1 MRHLLAMWLWLTSTT
16 MAFGD
21 EGSKPDLVSQVVES
35 PSVPP
40 VIAPPDAVTP
50 GEEAATAETSVWHPR
65 LLVTIR
71 TVDKVSFPTKVKIR
85 ERVPEPDPISVLPP
99 PMASSGKPPE
109 IGRFVPE
116 ESDAP
121 PFASGEEPKEEE
133 PQESVAYREVEVQTL
148 RVSSGEFFSLYC
160 DAVTVN
166 ISQEGDT
173 TNYHLECKA
182 RVHLSTEGFSV
193 DADSASFKDGKCELV
208 NATLKSG
215 VVTATAKQLELTI
228 PVRGV
233 STSNYGR
240 ELPKIPLGVNVMSP
254 PSSRGTVFG
263 PDGGVPRRK

>member
-16 MAFGD
+16 LAFGD
-21 EGSKPDLVSQVVES
+21 EGSKPDLVPPVVET

-40 VIAPPDAVTP
+40 VIAPPDAVPP
-50 GEEAATAETSVWHPR
+50 GEEAATTETGVWQPR

-71 TVDKVSFPTKVKIR
+71 TVDKVSFPTKVRIR
-85 ERVPEPDPISVLPP
+85 ERFQPEAAFLRPP
-99 PMASSGKPPE
+99 PKASPEKPPE
-109 IGRFVPE
+109 IDRFVPA

-121 PFASGEEPKEEE
+121 PFASGEEPKEEK
-133 PQESVAYREVEVQTL
+133 PQESVAYREMEVQTL
-148 RVSSGEFFSLYC
+148 RFSPGECFCLYC

-173 TNYHLECKA
+173 PNYHLECKT
-182 RVHLSTEGFSV
+182 RVHISTDGFSV
-193 DADSASFKDGKCELV
+193 DADSATFKDGKCELV

-215 VVTATAKQLELTI
+215 VITATATQLGLTI

-240 ELPKIPLGVNVMSP
+240 ELPKIPLGVNVISP
-254 PSSRGTVFG
+254 PPTRGTFFG
-263 PDGGVPRRK
+263 PDGEVPEPK

>member
-1 MRHLLAMWLWLTSTT
+1 MRHLLTLWLSLTSTT
-16 MAFGD
+16 LAIGD
-21 EGSKPDLVSQVVES
+21 ESSKPDRVPTVEES
-35 PSVPP
+35 PSLPQ
-40 VIAPPDAVTP
+40 VIAPPDSVP
-50 GEEAATAETSVWHPR
+50 PIEEAATAETSVWHPR

-71 TVDKVSFPTKVKIR
+71 TVDKVSFPTRFRIH
-85 ERVPEPDPISVLPP
+85 ESIQPDASSLQPP
-99 PMASSGKPPE
+99 PKASPGKPPE
-109 IGRFVPE
+109 IGFFIPE

-121 PFASGEEPKEEE
+121 PFASGEEPKEEK

-148 RVSSGEFFSLYC
+148 RVSPGECFCLYC

-173 TNYHLECKA
+173 TNYHLECKT
-182 RVHLSTEGFSV
+182 RVHISTEGFSV
-193 DADSASFKDGKCELV
+193 DADSATFKDGKCELV

-215 VVTATAKQLELTI
+215 VVTATATQLGLTI

-254 PSSRGTVFG
+254 PSTRGTVFG
-263 PDGGVPRRK
+263 PDGGVPRLK